1 MLDSEHLPIPVIRQ
15 LLWDLAREM
24 KAERSYIA
32 PFTVQ
37 AYGKRLDAI
46 VDKSFR
52 KPCLRRAK
60 PQFRK
65 LTPEDAKRI
74 RAFAEDNPDASYLDI
89 ARACD
94 TNPGRVS
101 EALNY
106 KDMG

>member
-1 MLDSEHLPIPVIRQ
+1 M
-15 LLWDLAREM
+15 EM
-24 KAERSYIA
+24 KKERSYVA
-32 PFTVQ
+32 PFTVR
-37 AYGKRLDAI
+37 AYGKRLEAI
-46 VDKSFR
+46 AAKAVR

-74 RAFAEDNPDASYLDI
+74 RAFADDNPDASYLDI

-106 KDMG
+106 KDVG

>member
-1 MLDSEHLPIPVIRQ
+1 
-15 LLWDLAREM
+15 M
-24 KAERSYIA
+24 KKERSYIA
-32 PFTVQ
+32 PFTVA
-37 AYGKRLDAI
+37 AYATRLEAI

-60 PQFRK
+60 PRFKK
-65 LTPEDAKRI
+65 LTPEDAQRI
-74 RAFAEDNPDASYLDI
+74 RAFADSNPDASYLDI

-106 KDMG
+106 KDVG

>member
-1 MLDSEHLPIPVIRQ
+1 M
-15 LLWDLAREM
+15 EM
-24 KAERSYIA
+24 QKERSYVA

-52 KPCLRRAK
+52 KPCIRRAK
-60 PQFRK
+60 PKFKK
-65 LTPEDAKRI
+65 LTTEDAARI
-74 RAFAEDNPDASYLDI
+74 REFANDNPDASYLDI
-89 ARACD
+89 AQACD